1 VKTLVLYVTAIVV
14 LIMTFIAGQAFENG
28 TISTWPAYVAVMK
41 FRIHTR
47 LAVLFGQPPPE
58 SV

>member
-1 VKTLVLYVTAIVV
+1 VKTLVLYVTAIGM
-14 LIMTFIAGQAFENG
+14 LIMTFIAGQAYENG
-28 TISTWPAYVAVMK
+28 TISTWPAYAAAIK